1 MPWRGRSFEVLRN
14 IAEAAHV
21 REEWPEYA
29 SFCTVYEKGLRKD
42 AFVHLERFLCQIE
55 RAPFA
60 ERKTFIS
67 WLLHRAEGQDGRDML
82 LPHPLRIRL
91 LEPTLLEW
99 TLVEPAC
106 AEPHRWL
113 GDHEHLQRAVEL
125 NPCDELAR
133 LKLVNSLVARVTWST
148 HELPY
153 GYLGVAH
160 EDFASLDEA
169 EALLKGVSKEKDR
182 VVWDAEITEQRE
194 LIAAYLRSKDDPKA

>member
-1 MPWRGRSFEVLRN
+1 MHPFVRFTRRDCERTPLCILSDSCARLR
-14 IAEAAHV
+14 
-21 REEWPEYA
+21 
-29 SFCTVYEKGLRKD
+29 GLRSRN
-42 AFVHLERFLCQIE
+42 ERPSSVGFSIE
-55 RAPFA
+55 R
-60 ERKTFIS
+60 RGKTS
-67 WLLHRAEGQDGRDML
+67 DML
-82 LPHPLRIRL
+82 LPHPPRIRL

-125 NPCDELAR
+125 DPCDELAR